1 MCLDSFCANTEQLNL
16 YFFRNEKIRTY
27 NFSQDRVTDHRVKL
41 TVNGIKKFM
50 DGSKEFEEFL
60 NDLISIDRQEQL
72 NRFLDNQEAK

>member
-1 MCLDSFCANTEQLNL
+1 M
-16 YFFRNEKIRTY
+16 
-27 NFSQDRVTDHRVKL
+27 TDHRVKL